1 MTDPLVPPISHLSE
15 AERQCTAD
23 GTLRDEDRA
32 PVERH
37 LSECAECTA
46 DVARLGA
53 FIARAREPFAQA
65 GNIPDLWPEIRARI
79 EAGKVVALGAPA
91 AQGAERRRRSR
102 ARGWWWIAGGT
113 VAAAAAA
120 LAVAVALHG
129 PGRSPAAATQAI
141 TEKRGERTVMQV
153 ADSSRVYEE
162 QLLPLLEELEL
173 RRSMLPPA
181 TAAAIDHDL
190 RLIDGA
196 IAELQ
201 AALEEDP
208 NNVALRQLLAASYRQ
223 KRDLL
228 KLVDN
233 AS

>member
-1 MTDPLVPPISHLSE
+1 MTDPLVPTTSHLSE
-15 AERQCTAD
+15 AARQCAAD

-32 PVERH
+32 PVARH
-37 LSECAECTA
+37 LAECAECAA

-53 FIARAREPFAQA
+53 FIARARESFAQA
-65 GNIPDLWPEIRARI
+65 GKIPDLWSGIRERI
-79 EAGKVVALGAPA
+79 EDGKVIALEAPA
-91 AQGAERRRRSR
+91 AQAAPTRRRSG
-102 ARGWWWIAGGT
+102 AKGWWWLGGGA
-113 VAAAAAA
+113 VAAGAAV

-129 PGRSPAAATQAI
+129 PERNPAAGTPV
-141 TEKRGERTVMQV
+141 TEKSGERTVIQV

-201 AALEEDP
+201 AALKEDP